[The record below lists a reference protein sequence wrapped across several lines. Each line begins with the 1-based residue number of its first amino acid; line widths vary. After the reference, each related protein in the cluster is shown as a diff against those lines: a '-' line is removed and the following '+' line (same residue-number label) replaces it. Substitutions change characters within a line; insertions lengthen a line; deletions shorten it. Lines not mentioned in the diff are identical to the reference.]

1 MLKTQKKFPSK
12 SKLMNTGL
20 IDFEESI
27 QSPNKNFKLKNMQN
41 TKSVKKMNDIKIK
54 RRINDYSI
62 GIGKDLKME

>member
-1 MLKTQKKFPSK
+1 
-12 SKLMNTGL
+12 MNTGL